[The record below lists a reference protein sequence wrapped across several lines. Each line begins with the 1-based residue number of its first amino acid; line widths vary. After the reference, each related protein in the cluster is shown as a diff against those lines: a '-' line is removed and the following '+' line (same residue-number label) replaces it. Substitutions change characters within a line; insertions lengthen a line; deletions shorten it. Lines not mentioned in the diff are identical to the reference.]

1 MDIFFSAAPNYWLT
15 WPALGDDET
24 TQYKKSIA
32 FALDRENKD
41 HQLGMKKTPIEWT
54 IDQDFDSWTQP
65 WRKKYLRDYICSN
78 VGDHDGSKLKD
89 IYSTSIEKYLD
100 KDQ

>member
-54 IDQDFDSWTQP
+54 IDQGFDSWTQP
-65 WRKKYLRDYICSN
+65 CRKNIS
-78 VGDHDGSKLKD
+78 VIIFAPMSA
-89 IYSTSIEKYLD
+89 IMMEAS
-100 KDQ
+100 